1 MVSIKNNHLLF
12 HNPHSHLIIFLMPI
26 IATLRLTFILAKKSS
41 SQYIFVYFLGVF
53 HMKQARSYSG
63 EHCSTTDLNNDAAF
77 PLQICQ
83 TDPQLIRIIFK
94 SRHSKRKTYYT
105 YVQLT
110 KDDIQNSCCDCP
122 SGDRNVGLCS
132 H

>member
-1 MVSIKNNHLLF
+1 
-12 HNPHSHLIIFLMPI
+12 
-26 IATLRLTFILAKKSS
+26 
-41 SQYIFVYFLGVF
+41 
-53 HMKQARSYSG
+53 MKQARSYSE
-63 EHCSTTDLNNDAAF
+63 EHCSTTDLNNDAEF

-110 KDDIQNSCCDCP
+110 KDEIQNSCCDCP
-122 SGDRNVGLCS
+122 SGDRKVGVCS